1 MISYNMIQEDQK
13 KTLIMVAP
21 DLNGTFCDL
30 IILRESITDKVWH
43 GQTAGTSH
51 RCNQCIV

>member
-21 DLNGTFCDL
+21 DLNGTFRDL
-30 IILRESITDKVWH
+30 IILRESITDKV
-43 GQTAGTSH
+43 
-51 RCNQCIV
+51 

>member
-1 MISYNMIQEDQK
+1 MVQEDQK

-21 DLNGTFCDL
+21 DLNGTFRDL
-30 IILRESITDKVWH
+30 IILRESITVWH
-43 GQTAGTSH
+43 GQMVGTSH